1 MMDPESTS
9 PASAAEEAA
18 RYASRGW
25 AVIPLY
31 GLRDG
36 VCTCRDGIECTS
48 PGKHPK
54 WPAWQTRGMTEGGEA
69 AMWFIEHPND
79 NVGVVCGA
87 SGLMVVD
94 IDSEEGERTAAQ
106 WNLPPTLEARTRRGR
121 HLYFRAQG
129 ETVNSIKFAG
139 LDVKAGNGFVV
150 APPSARI
157 DGGQYEW
164 ANDLPIADAPEA
176 LMQAV
181 WRAST
186 DRKKSLASAMVSGE
200 TIPAGYRD
208 DALASAAGS
217 MRHRGMTEGEILAAL
232 TKMNERCEPPLDD
245 RDVERIARSVSQYQP
260 QDPILERLRKDAPLM
275 REEAEAASEW
285 SVLSAP
291 DLCAMESESQENF
304 AGPLLWRG
312 ARLVIGGH
320 TGHGK
325 TAFVLELVKAAVR
338 GEAFIGFDKPPEKL
352 RVLIVDLEQGLRT
365 VQRRLKMSGLA
376 AEAGLDYLRVPDG
389 IRLDQSPAERA
400 ELEAI
405 IARGKYDI
413 VVIDPLYKAHGGDS
427 LDERAMVDLMRVLD
441 AWREQ
446 YAFALVIP
454 MHMRKPPSGP
464 QGKGTLSM
472 HDVFGSSGLIR
483 GAEIV
488 VGIERLEENRA
499 RLHWWKDREGDLP
512 VGKKWVLK
520 FSASDGY
527 EVMNEGKMVSDDE
540 RIVTALRDANG
551 GGMSYSQ
558 LGTELGIARR
568 TLEAHIAGL
577 EKEGVV
583 EARVGPRGAKTWFM
597 KDGEI
602 DRFEALAAGPSEEL

>member
-1 MMDPESTS
+1 MIATQATDPHDI
-9 PASAAEEAA
+9 ASEAA
-18 RYASRGW
+18 RYVAMGF
-25 AVIPLY
+25 AVIPLF
-31 GLRDG
+31 GLRG
-36 VCTCRDGIECTS
+36 GICTCRDGIECTS
-48 PGKHPK
+48 PGKHPR
-54 WPAWQTRGMTEGGEA
+54 WSGWQNKGMTEGGEA
-69 AMWFIEHPND
+69 AMYFLENPGD
-79 NVGVVCGA
+79 NIGIVCGA

-94 IDSEEGERTAAQ
+94 IDSAEGEHTASQ
-106 WNLPPTLEARTRRGR
+106 WSLPPTLEARTRRGR
-121 HLYFRAQG
+121 HLYFRARG
-129 ETVNSIKFAG
+129 ETINSVKFAG

-150 APPSARI
+150 APPSARA
-157 DGGQYEW
+157 DGVPYEW
-164 ANDLPIADAPEA
+164 ANALPIADAPDTLVKA
-176 LMQAV
+176 T
-181 WRAST
+181 WRAGAE
-186 DRKKSLASAMVSGE
+186 RKKSVAATLAEGE
-200 TIPAGYRD
+200 TIPSGVRD
-208 DALASAAGS
+208 DALASLAGT
-217 MRHRGMTEGEILAAL
+217 MRHRGMTEAEIYAAL
-232 TKMNERCEPPLDD
+232 AVTNDQRCDPPLDE
-245 RDVERIARSVSQYQP
+245 RDVARIARSVSGYVP
-260 QDPILERLRKDAPLM
+260 TDPVLARLRDDATSV
-275 REEAEAASEW
+275 REEADAAAQW

-291 DLCAMESESQENF
+291 ELCALDTQEQENF

-325 TAFVLELVKAAVR
+325 TAFVLELVKACVR
-338 GEAFIGFDKPPEKL
+338 GEAFIGFEKPPAKL

-365 VQRRLKMSGLA
+365 VQRRLALSGLSGD
-376 AEAGLDYLRVPDG
+376 AGLDYLRVPDG
-389 IRLDQSPAERA
+389 IRLDQSPDERR

-405 IARGKYDI
+405 IARGRYDV

-499 RLHWWKDREGDLP
+499 RLHFWKDREGDLP

-520 FSASDGY
+520 FGAKEGY
-527 EVMNEGKMVSDDE
+527 EVLNEGKMVTNEE

-551 GGMSYSQ
+551 GGMTYAQ
-558 LGTELGIARR
+558 LGTELGIQRR
-568 TLEAHIAGL
+568 TLENTVTGLVESGVIESRAG
-577 EKEGVV
+577 
-583 EARVGPRGAKTWFM
+583 ARNTKTWYLR
-597 KDGEI
+597 DGEI
-602 DRFEALAAGPSEEL
+602 DRLEQLAEVGL